1 VYEPYDGSISEDAPI
16 APRRYLG
23 ASKLAA
29 EILARPY
36 GDLFDVGILRLFF
49 PYGPGQTKRLV
60 PDLIDR
66 VRNEVPV
73 QLASDGEGLRLV
85 PTFVD
90 DIATV
95 IEAALAGHWRGMF
108 NVANPAAVSLRELA
122 EVIGS
127 AIGKKPRFEINDQK
141 AGAIVPQLERLQD
154 CFDLTRFTPL
164 EEGIRR
170 TLGLQMGCEP

>member
-1 VYEPYDGSISEDAPI
+1 
-16 APRRYLG
+16 
-23 ASKLAA
+23 
-29 EILARPY
+29 
-36 GDLFDVGILRLFF
+36 
-49 PYGPGQTKRLV
+49 V

-90 DIATV
+90 DIASV
-95 IEAALAGHWRGMF
+95 IESALAGRWRGTF

-122 EVIGS
+122 DVIGN
-127 AIGKKPRFEINDQK
+127 ALGKKPRFEIDDQK
-141 AGAIVPQLERLQD
+141 PGAIVPQLARLQG
-154 CFDLTRFTPL
+154 CFDLSRFTPL

-170 TLGLQMGCEP
+170 TLAPQIGCET